1 MNEQATEQQR
11 NIYTQARQ
19 ISFGDREITEK
30 HAVGSFCAPAFQQS
44 LAKRITGCGKHAEF
58 WALLWF
64 F

>member
-11 NIYTQARQ
+11 NIYAQVRQ
-19 ISFGDREITEK
+19 ISFGECEITEK
-30 HAVGSFCAPAFQQS
+30 HAAVSFWAPAFQQS
-44 LAKRITGCGKHAEF
+44 LSKRITGCGKHAEF